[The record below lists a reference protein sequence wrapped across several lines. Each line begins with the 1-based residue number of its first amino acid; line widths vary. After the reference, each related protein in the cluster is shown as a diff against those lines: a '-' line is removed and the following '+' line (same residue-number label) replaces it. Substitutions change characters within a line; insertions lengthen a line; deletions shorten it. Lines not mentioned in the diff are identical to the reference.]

1 MGGGAD
7 PPGARR
13 TGRGDTIT
21 TGANR
26 CRILVAD
33 PIADAGLRALASFP
47 DLEIVQR
54 DGLTGEQL
62 IDEIVPYAGLLVR
75 SRTRVTRAMIA
86 AAPHLRVIGRAG
98 AGVDNI
104 DVAAATDHGVLV
116 INTPGTNAE
125 AVAELT
131 IGLMFALARRITAAA
146 AAVKAGSW
154 ERGTFCGTQLVGK
167 TLGIIGLGHV
177 GRAVAWRAAGLG
189 MQVIAHD
196 PYLTPAAVTEQS
208 VTLVPL
214 DDLLA
219 QADYVTVHTPLTSA
233 SRALIGGSEI
243 AHMKRGVYL
252 INCARGGVIDEQA
265 LLAGLDS
272 GQVAAAALDV
282 FSREPPGS
290 LAIVQH
296 PRVVA
301 TPHIGAL
308 SAEAQHDVAVAIAN
322 HVGRFLTAGETA
334 GAVNPEAIRR

>member
-7 PPGARR
+7 TPGARR

-26 CRILVAD
+26 YRILVAD
-33 PIADAGLRALASFP
+33 PIADAGLRALASFT

-62 IDEIVPYAGLLVR
+62 IAEIAPYAGLLVR

-154 ERGTFCGTQLVGK
+154 ERGSFCGTQLVGK
-167 TLGIIGLGHV
+167 TLGIVGLGHV

-208 VTLVPL
+208 VTLAPL

-243 AHMKRGVYL
+243 ARMKHGVYL

-296 PRVVA
+296 PLVVA